1 MKRFIIYFFVI
12 CTMFSC
18 TKEQPNSQND
28 SKSDQSVSVSELE
41 TLKKEI
47 EELKTQ
53 IETLMSL
60 NDIEDLKNKMD
71 SLSSNNDIENLKVK
85 IEEVTS
91 GYFEVDGLRFD
102 KNGSIISTPKIE
114 NEIIEKKSSGTHT
127 TTRVYDGNGRLI
139 ELDKSYSNYSLGGQG
154 LPYIWKK
161 EMYEYGEK
169 TVVTTIQTYK
179 WGLAAGTPYEEE
191 ITTTTYW

>member
-1 MKRFIIYFFVI
+1 
-12 CTMFSC
+12 MFSC

-28 SKSDQSVSVSELE
+28 SKSDQSISVSEME

-60 NDIEDLKNKMD
+60 NDIEDLK
-71 SLSSNNDIENLKVK
+71 VK
-85 IEEVTS
+85 IEGLTS

-114 NEIIEKKSSGTHT
+114 NEVIEKKNSGTHT

-139 ELDKSYSNYSLGGQG
+139 EVDKRYSNYSLGGQG

-161 EMYEYGEK
+161 EMYDYSEK

-191 ITTTTYW
+191 TMTTTYW